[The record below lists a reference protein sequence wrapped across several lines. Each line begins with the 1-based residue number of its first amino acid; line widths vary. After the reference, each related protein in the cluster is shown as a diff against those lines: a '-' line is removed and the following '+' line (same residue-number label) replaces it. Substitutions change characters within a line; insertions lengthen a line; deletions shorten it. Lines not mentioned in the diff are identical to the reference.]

1 MASAAEGPPT
11 RIGAER
17 SEAHPTDVD
26 LSAGTPERSGTE
38 QRRAHAGRDAASPT
52 GAKRREHRV

>member
-11 RIGAER
+11 RIGAEW

-26 LSAGTPERSGTE
+26 LSAR
-38 QRRAHAGRDAASPT
+38 
-52 GAKRREHRV
+52 AKRREHRVQAGEFGVSIGACTVAFC

>member
-1 MASAAEGPPT
+1 MDRAAEKRPA
-11 RIGAER
+11 RFGAER

-26 LSAGTPERSGTE
+26 LSAGTPGRSGTE
-38 QRRAHAGRDAASPT
+38 QPRAHAGRDAASPT